1 MSSNVSRLLRIRT
14 LTAGVPLASL
24 DDLATVRTAL
34 DGLARAR
41 HRCVAA
47 GYEVQTIR
55 LALPPLAA
63 RMTPEARDA
72 ARPALRALDALVSG
86 RGALVSLGPVLTEDR
101 ADPQLATWALHLAME
116 TRVTSFS
123 VMVATPEHQ
132 PLPRACRTAAEIV
145 RVLTSAVP
153 GGLANFHFAA
163 AACVPAGTPFFPV
176 AWHDGPASLA
186 VGCETPRLLLAGLA
200 DTSAGDTPDARLRT
214 VLDRELAP
222 VAALAR
228 AAADAEGWSY
238 GGLDPSPA
246 PGLDSSIGAAIE
258 ALRQGLFGGGG
269 TLAACATL
277 TAALKSLS
285 IDTCGYAGV
294 MLPVLEDPVLA
305 RRAAEG
311 RFSVSDLLLYSSVC
325 GTGLDVVPL
334 AGDVREDVL
343 ARTIGDVA
351 AMAARLR
358 KPLSARLF
366 PVPGARVGD
375 PVRFDDPVL
384 ASSVAMALD

>member
-1 MSSNVSRLLRIRT
+1 MP
-14 LTAGVPLASL
+14 LTTL
-24 DDLATVRTAL
+24 DDLAPVRAAL
-34 DGLARAR
+34 DGLTRAR
-41 HRCVAA
+41 DRCVAA

-55 LALPPLAA
+55 IALPPLIAT
-63 RMTPEARDA
+63 MTQEARDA
-72 ARPALRALDALVSG
+72 ARPALVALDTLVAG
-86 RGALVSLGPVLTEDR
+86 RGAVVSLGPVLMEDR
-101 ADPQLATWALHLAME
+101 ADPMLATWAMHLVTE

-123 VMVATPEHQ
+123 VMVATPDHQ
-132 PLPRACRTAAEIV
+132 VLPRTCRTAAEIV
-145 RVLTSAVP
+145 RVLAATVP
-153 GGLANFHFAA
+153 GGVANFRFAA

-186 VGCETPRLLLAGLA
+186 VGCETPRLLLSALA
-200 DTSAGDTPDARLRT
+200 DTTAGDTPEARVRV

-228 AAADAEGWSY
+228 AAADAEGWRY
-238 GGLDPSPA
+238 RGLDPSPA
-246 PGLDSSIGAAIE
+246 PGLDSSIGAVIE
-258 ALRQGLFGGGG
+258 AVRLGLFGGAG
-269 TLAACATL
+269 TLAACSTL

-285 IDTCGYAGV
+285 VDTCGYAGL

-305 RRAAEG
+305 TRAAE
-311 RFSVSDLLLYSSVC
+311 RRYSVRDLLLYSSVC

-366 PVPGARVGD
+366 PVPGAKVGD
-375 PVRFDDPVL
+375 PVRFDDPL
-384 ASSVAMALD
+384 LTACVAMALD